1 MPRTKKV
8 KVKLVKYTMG
18 ATIPTGEY
26 SNLRPEITVEAETL
40 QEAEEFM
47 IPYIEHLF
55 NILGVHTIT
64 FGQPDQEKKEEN
76 VQQEVPLSE
85 AYLKAFNTLNNCVTI
100 EALNLIVAA
109 IDKSVKLSVDEKKL
123 LLNISAKKAEEISN
137 NGTETARPS

>member
-55 NILGVHTIT
+55 NILG
-64 FGQPDQEKKEEN
+64 QEKKEEN
-76 VQQEVPLSE
+76 VQQEVMLSE